1 MDLRSALDTVVF
13 PALLG
18 GSAAELM
25 ALLRQFDASE
35 RWPAARMAQAQAMQ
49 LRLVLRQAMTIP
61 FHAAR
66 LREAGLAEPP
76 EDDTAFWAAWRRLP
90 VLRRQDLQEQGAA
103 LHAPAV
109 PKAHGPV
116 IEVASGGSTGQ
127 PVRVRKA
134 GLERLLWLALQ
145 LREEEWNRENPLATI
160 ARLRGVPS
168 GLAPEMVA
176 QARSAQGLL
185 LPDWGPP
192 ATLLWQTGPMG
203 LMDSQL
209 PVAVQANFVARLVAE
224 YLFMFPSSLR
234 VLLQHCRDHAIRF
247 PALRSVWTLSE
258 AVEPELRALCREVLG
273 VRIVDNY
280 SSAETGYIALQCPAS
295 DAYHVMS
302 ETVLLEVVDEH
313 GAPCPPGATGRV
325 LVTPLHNF
333 AMPLLRYEI
342 GDEAELAE
350 GCPCGRTLPVLAR
363 IHGRILDHLLLPDG
377 TRRRADVRHYDLSR
391 IASLR
396 EFQVVQTS
404 REAIE
409 MRMVVARPLDAA
421 EAAAVRAALV
431 KSFGAGFRYDL
442 RFMNAIPRTPA
453 GKLRPFLCEAV

>member
-1 MDLRSALDTVVF
+1 MNLRSSLEGVVF
-13 PALLG
+13 PATFG
-18 GSAAELM
+18 GVAAELM
-25 ALLRQFDASE
+25 ALLRQFDTSE
-35 RWPAARMAQAQAMQ
+35 RWPAPRLAAAQASQ

-66 LREAGLAEPP
+66 LRAAGLADPP
-76 EDDTAFWAAWRRLP
+76 DSDDAFWAAWRRLP
-90 VLRRQDLQEQGAA
+90 VLRRRDLQEQGTA
-103 LHAPAV
+103 LHAPTV

-134 GLERLLWLALQ
+134 ALERQLWLAMQ

-160 ARLRGVPS
+160 ARLRGIPP
-168 GLAPEMVA
+168 GLAPELVA
-176 QARSAQGLL
+176 KACSPEGLL
-185 LPDWGPP
+185 LPDWGQP
-192 ATLLWQTGPMG
+192 ATLLWQTGPVG
-203 LMDSQL
+203 LMDSQV
-209 PVAVQANFVARLVAE
+209 PVAVQADYVARLGAE

-234 VLLQHCRDHAIRF
+234 VLLQHCRDHGIRF

-258 AVEPELRALCREVLG
+258 AVEPELRALYREVLG

-280 SSAETGYIALQCPAS
+280 SAAETGYIALQCPAS

-302 ETVLLEVVDEH
+302 ETVLVEVVDEH

-350 GCPCGRTLPVLAR
+350 GCPCGRT
-363 IHGRILDHLLLPDG
+363 
-377 TRRRADVRHYDLSR
+377 
-391 IASLR
+391 
-396 EFQVVQTS
+396 
-404 REAIE
+404 
-409 MRMVVARPLDAA
+409 
-421 EAAAVRAALV
+421 
-431 KSFGAGFRYDL
+431 
-442 RFMNAIPRTPA
+442 PA

>member
-1 MDLRSALDTVVF
+1 MTYRSAMETVSF
-13 PALLG
+13 PALMG
-18 GSAAELM
+18 GQAAELM
-25 ALLRQFDASE
+25 ALLRQFDASQH
-35 RWPAARMAQAQAMQ
+35 WPADRMAAAQAGQ
-49 LRLVLRQAMTIP
+49 LRLLLAQAMTIP

-66 LREAGLAEPP
+66 LRSGGLATLPQ
-76 EDDTAFWAAWRRLP
+76 DDAALWAAWRRLP
-90 VLRRQDLQEQGAA
+90 PLRRRDLQEQGQA
-103 LHAPAV
+103 LHAPSPPA
-109 PKAHGPV
+109 AHGPV
-116 IEVASGGSTGQ
+116 TEVASGGSTGQ

-134 GLERLLWLALQ
+134 ALERQLWLALQ

-160 ARLRGVPS
+160 ARLRGIPS
-168 GLAPEMVA
+168 GLPAELAA
-176 QARSAQGLL
+176 QARSPQGLM

-192 ATLLWQTGPMG
+192 ATLLWRTGPIG
-203 LMDSQL
+203 LLDSQL
-209 PVAVQANFVARLVAE
+209 PVALQADYVARLGAE

-234 VLLQHCRDHAIRF
+234 VLLQHCRDHGIRF

-295 DAYHVMS
+295 DAYHVMA

-342 GDEAELAE
+342 GDEAEWAE

-363 IHGRILDHLLLPDG
+363 IHGRILDHLVLPDG
-377 TRRRADVRHYDLSR
+377 SRKRPSVQHYDLSR
-391 IASLR
+391 IAPLR
-396 EFQVVQTS
+396 EFQMVQTS
-404 REAIE
+404 RETIE
-409 MRMVVARPLDAA
+409 MRMVVARLLDAGE
-421 EAAAVRAALV
+421 EAAVHAALV
-431 KSFGAGFRYDL
+431 KSFGAGFRYEL
-442 RFMNAIPRTPA
+442 RFMDAIPRTPA

>member
-1 MDLRSALDTVVF
+1 MPLRSALETVAF

-18 GSAAELM
+18 GPAAELM

-35 RWPAARMAQAQAMQ
+35 RWPPARLAAAQAMQ

-66 LREAGLAEPP
+66 LREAGLDVPP
-76 EDDTAFWAAWRRLP
+76 AADDAFWAAWRRLP
-90 VLRRQDLQEQGAA
+90 VLRRLDLQEQGVA

-109 PKAHGPV
+109 PQAHGPL

-134 GLERLLWLALQ
+134 ALERQLWLALQ
-145 LREEEWNRENPLATI
+145 LREEEWNRENRQATI
-160 ARLRGVPS
+160 ARLRGIPP
-168 GLAPEMVA
+168 GLAPDLVA
-176 QARSAQGLL
+176 QARSAEGLL

-192 ATLLWQTGPMG
+192 ATLLWQTGPVA

-209 PVAVQANFVARLVAE
+209 PVAMQADYVARLE
-224 YLFMFPSSLR
+224 PDYLFMFPSSLR
-234 VLLQHCRDHAIRF
+234 VLLAHCRDHAIRF

-295 DAYHVMS
+295 DAYHVMA

-363 IHGRILDHLLLPDG
+363 IHGRILDHLILPDG
-377 TRRRADVRHYDLSR
+377 TRKRPSVQHYDLSR
-391 IASLR
+391 IAPLR
-396 EFQVVQTS
+396 EFQMVQTS

-409 MRMVVARPLDAA
+409 MRMVVARPLEAA
-421 EAAAVRAALV
+421 ELAEVRAALV
-431 KSFGAGFRYDL
+431 KSFGDGFHYEL
-442 RFMNAIPRTPA
+442 RVMDTIPRTPA
-453 GKLRPFLCEAV
+453 GKLRPFLCEAS